1 MNAARRLELQASL
14 QFELERHAVER
25 GLSSTGRVVWLLDQ
39 VENYVERWLG
49 LRSVPAQT
57 IAPPSDDLFC
67 MIEISAE
74 MTSAELRAVESPPIA
89 ESWQAFLAVLAE
101 VRDASNIIEPQRL
114 AESLA
119 VVRSELHS

>member
-1 MNAARRLELQASL
+1 
-14 QFELERHAVER
+14 
-25 GLSSTGRVVWLLDQ
+25 
-39 VENYVERWLG
+39 
-49 LRSVPAQT
+49 
-57 IAPPSDDLFC
+57 